1 MSYAQ
6 GAYDADKALEKLY
19 NAILELETPTIVLFY
34 GDHLPFMTNDKGENL
49 LLSTEYFSTDDVNI
63 NNIRKHR
70 TKGAIFSNYDID
82 LEDLN
87 HGTAEEIS
95 AQYDKIKEEL
105 NKQDSRQ

>member
-1 MSYAQ
+1 MSIKDDLTERTVTWQ
-6 GAYDADKALEKLY
+6 WNQKQHQNQLLKNQLK
-19 NAILELETPTIVLFY
+19 NANITIDLN
-34 GDHLPFMTNDKGENL
+34 GG
-49 LLSTEYFSTDDVNI
+49 S
-63 NNIRKHR
+63 
-70 TKGAIFSNYDID
+70 ID